1 MKELLLG
8 KFGWE
13 PGENVAVGSGYA
25 YIFKSK
31 KDVDVFCKT
40 YLSEECANT
49 VKRMY
54 GASKTHAIRFEVG
67 AYDGYVAHYN
77 PIEDY
82 KAAGLEIIEFKASN
96 LQRSE

>member
-8 KFGWE
+8 EYDWFGK
-13 PGENVAVGSGYA
+13 NAVGSGYA
-25 YIFKSK
+25 YIFKSE

-49 VKRMY
+49 VRRMY
-54 GASKTHAIRFEVG
+54 SASKIHAIRFEVDVD
-67 AYDGYVAHYN
+67 DGYVAHYN

-82 KAAGLEIIEFKASN
+82 KAAGLKIIEFKASD

>member
-8 KFGWE
+8 EYDWLG
-13 PGENVAVGSGYA
+13 GNVTVGGGYA
-25 YIFKSK
+25 YIFKSA

-49 VKRMY
+49 VKRKY
-54 GASKTHAIRFEVG
+54 SACKTNAIRFEVDVN
-67 AYDGYVAHYN
+67 YGYVAHYN
-77 PIEDY
+77 PPEDY
-82 KAAGLEIIEFKASN
+82 KAAGLEIIEFKSSD

>member
-8 KFGWE
+8 EYGWFG
-13 PGENVAVGSGYA
+13 GNVAVGSGYA

-54 GASKTHAIRFEVG
+54 GASKTHAIRFEVD

-82 KAAGLEIIEFKASN
+82 KAAGLEIIEFKTSN

>member
-8 KFGWE
+8 KYGWE
-13 PGENVAVGSGYA
+13 LGGNVAVGSGYA

-54 GASKTHAIRFEVG
+54 GASKTHAIRFEVNACG
-67 AYDGYVAHYN
+67 GYVAHYN

-82 KAAGLEIIEFKASN
+82 KAAGLEIIEFKTSD

>member
-8 KFGWE
+8 EYNWFG
-13 PGENVAVGSGYA
+13 GNVAVGSGYA

-40 YLSEECANT
+40 YLPEECANT

-54 GASKTHAIRFEVG
+54 DVGKTRAIRFEVD
-67 AYDGYVAHYN
+67 AYDGYVAHYS
-77 PIEDY
+77 PVEDY
-82 KAAGLEIIEFKASN
+82 KTAGLEIIEFKASN

>member
-8 KFGWE
+8 EYDWL
-13 PGENVAVGSGYA
+13 GENVTVGSGYA

-40 YLSEECANT
+40 YLSEECANA

-54 GASKTHAIRFEVG
+54 GASKTHAIRFEMD
-67 AYDGYVAHYN
+67 AYGGYVAHYN
-77 PIEDY
+77 PTEDY
-82 KAAGLEIIEFKASN
+82 RAAGLKIIEFKASD

>member
-8 KFGWE
+8 EYGWE
-13 PGENVAVGSGYA
+13 LGGNVAVGSGYA
-25 YIFKSK
+25 YIFKSE

-40 YLSEECANT
+40 YLSEKCANI
-49 VKRMY
+49 VKGMY
-54 GASKTHAIRFEVG
+54 GTSKTHAIRFEADAVG
-67 AYDGYVAHYN
+67 GYIAHYN

-82 KAAGLEIIEFKASN
+82 KRAGLEIIEFKTSN